1 MQDGKYVV
9 LCIDDDP
16 DILDSLTIVLEANG
30 YVVAGAGSAEEGLKV
45 FKQVSPDAIICD
57 LMMEEVDA
65 GTNYVKE
72 LKLLGNTAPIYL
84 LSSTGDNLNMS
95 IDYTTLGFS
104 GVFQKPVD
112 NDVLLKQ
119 LSNKLK

>member
-1 MQDGKYVV
+1 MTNEDKIILHV
-9 LCIDDDP
+9 DDDK
-16 DILDSLTIVLEANG
+16 DMCDGMRLIIESAGYLFEEAHT
-30 YVVAGAGSAEEGLKV
+30 AEEGLRVYKKV
-45 FKQVSPDAIICD
+45 NPDFIIVD
-57 LMMEEVDA
+57 MMMEEIDA

-84 LSSTGDNLNMS
+84 LSSAGDNLNMS
-95 IDYTTLGFS
+95 VDYTTLGFS